1 MVKTRKRQTYGEEVA
16 NVLTHGAGMIFG
28 LVAIIV
34 LLIVSIRSGDPWA
47 VGSSMVYALS
57 MTSSYVTSTFY
68 HASANAQ
75 RKRLLRRF
83 DHSAIYL
90 HIAGTYTPFT
100 LVALRQE
107 GYWGWSLFAIVW
119 IAAIIGITLSFRKMK
134 KTDHLKTI
142 CYLAMGW
149 VVIIAFKPLLNIC
162 RQTDSMDVLYWLI
175 AGGAFYTV
183 GCIFYALDKHKYM
196 HPIWH
201 FFVLGGSVC
210 HFISI
215 FLLVK

>member
-1 MVKTRKRQTYGEEVA
+1 MVRARQRQTYGEEFA
-16 NVLTHGAGMIFG
+16 NVLTHGAGMTFG
-28 LVAIIV
+28 IVAIIV
-34 LLIVSIRSGDPWA
+34 LLVASVRSGNPWS
-47 VGSSMVYALS
+47 VGSSLVYALS

-68 HASANAQ
+68 HASANA
-75 RKRLLRRF
+75 RHKRLLRRL

-119 IAAIIGITLSFRKMK
+119 IAAVIGIALSFRKMR
-134 KTDHLKTI
+134 KTDHLKTV

-149 VVIIAFKPLLNIC
+149 VVIIAFKPLLDVC
-162 RQTDSMDVLYWLI
+162 RRTDSMDVLNWLI
-175 AGGAFYTV
+175 AGGVFYTV
-183 GCIFYALDKHKYM
+183 GCIFYALDKYKYM

-201 FFVLGGSVC
+201 FFVLGGSIC
-210 HFISI
+210 HFISVY
-215 FLLVK
+215 LLVK

>member
-1 MVKTRKRQTYGEEVA
+1 MVKARQRQTYGEEIA
-16 NVLTHGAGMIFG
+16 NVLTHGAGMTFG
-28 LVAIIV
+28 IVAIIV
-34 LLIVSIRSGDPWA
+34 LLVASVRSGNPWS
-47 VGSSMVYALS
+47 VGSSLVYALS

-68 HASANAQ
+68 HASANTRQ
-75 RKRLLRRF
+75 KRLLRRL

-119 IAAIIGITLSFRKMK
+119 IAAVIGIALSFRKMR
-134 KTDHLKTI
+134 KTDHLKTV

-149 VVIIAFKPLLNIC
+149 VVIIAFKPLLDVC
-162 RQTDSMDVLYWLI
+162 RRTDSMDVLNWLI
-175 AGGAFYTV
+175 AGGVFYTV
-183 GCIFYALDKHKYM
+183 GCIFYALDKYKYM

-201 FFVLGGSVC
+201 FFVLGGSIC
-210 HFISI
+210 HFISVY
-215 FLLVK
+215 LLVK

>member
-1 MVKTRKRQTYGEEVA
+1 MVKAQQRQTYGEEVA

-28 LVAIIV
+28 IVAIIV
-34 LLIVSIRSGDPWA
+34 LLVASIRNGNPWV
-47 VGSSMVYALS
+47 VGSSLVYALS

-68 HASANAQ
+68 HASANA
-75 RKRLLRRF
+75 RSKRLLRRF

-100 LVALRQE
+100 LIALRNE
-107 GYWGWSLFAIVW
+107 GYWGWLLFSIVW
-119 IAAIIGITLSFRKMK
+119 IAAVIGIILSFRKMK
-134 KTDHLKTI
+134 KTDHLKTA

-149 VVIIAFKPLLNIC
+149 VVIIAFKPLLDVC

-175 AGGAFYTV
+175 GGGLFYTV
-183 GCIFYALDKHKYM
+183 GCIFYFLDKYKYM

-210 HFISI
+210 HFVSVY
-215 FLLVK
+215 LLVR

>member
-1 MVKTRKRQTYGEEVA
+1 MVKAQQRQTYGEEVA

-28 LVAIIV
+28 IVAIIV
-34 LLIVSIRSGDPWA
+34 LLVASIRNGNPWV
-47 VGSSMVYALS
+47 VGSSLVYALS

-68 HASANAQ
+68 HASANA
-75 RKRLLRRF
+75 RSKRLLRRF

-100 LVALRQE
+100 LIALRNE
-107 GYWGWSLFAIVW
+107 GYWGWLLFSIVW
-119 IAAIIGITLSFRKMK
+119 IAAVIGIILSFRKMK
-134 KTDHLKTI
+134 KTDHLKTA

-149 VVIIAFKPLLNIC
+149 VVIIAFKPLLDVC

-175 AGGAFYTV
+175 GGGLFYTV
-183 GCIFYALDKHKYM
+183 GCIFYFLDKYKYM
-196 HPIWH
+196 PTIWH

-210 HFISI
+210 HFVSVY
-215 FLLVK
+215 LLVR